1 MEYFVHKFWHA
12 TIAWVWIKEWVEA
25 DYSDF
30 DSLKSII
37 LIFVFKIVRENK
49 LGEKILPNITLT
61 YCCSVLQ
68 VKYHPESNVKKW
80 CLEAYKVQ
88 KYWRP
93 KSKIILFHDPPPPPL
108 EKITTTTTK
117 ETFVIAFLLI

>member
-1 MEYFVHKFWHA
+1 MK
-12 TIAWVWIKEWVEA
+12 A

-30 DSLKSII
+30 DSLKSIV
-37 LIFVFKIVRENK
+37 LTFVFKIVCANK
-49 LGEKILPNITLT
+49 LGEKILPNITLK

-68 VKYHPESNVKKW
+68 VKYRPESNVKKW

-93 KSKIILFHDPPPPPL
+93 KSKIILFYDPSPPPW
-108 EKITTTTTK
+108 KNNNNNNQR